1 MTTAIVNRT
10 QLREQHVVDI
20 IAKVMDVMYDKNEFT
35 FNAIGQTVKIS
46 KEEFDDKVLY
56 TVDNQN

>member
-20 IAKVMDVMYDKNEFT
+20 IAKVMDTMYDKNEFT

-46 KEEFDDKVLY
+46 KEEFDDKTLY
-56 TVDNQN
+56 TIDNAN